1 MRSVT
6 SGIASAIPSQ
16 GAFLGWLVAITAGTG
31 QVIRLTSMDVNF
43 SFSGGTFNAANLT
56 VGRMTWDGTVNR
68 PASITIG
75 DPDLAYWA
83 LATEGALIDAPVSL
97 WQAYAGASGEGAPL
111 WTGRAGK
118 CTRDGLTVA
127 IDLAVDPASQYAP
140 RLRVQQIVNS
150 AFLIPGG
157 ARMRMGASTWT
168 VGRQ

>member
-43 SFSGGTFNAANLT
+43 AFASATFNAANLT
-56 VGRMTWDGTVNR
+56 VGGMTWDGTVNR

-111 WTGRAGK
+111 WTGNAGK
-118 CTRDGLTVA
+118 CSRVGLSVT
-127 IDLAVDPASQYAP
+127 IDLPSAAAALQSP
-140 RLRVQQIVNS
+140 RLRVQQLVNS

-157 ARMRMGASTWT
+157 SRLRLGGSTWT
-168 VGRQ
+168 IGRQ